1 MKIKLIVA
9 ISVLMIFASCTSQ
22 RAVDLRDEITA
33 NDEQL
38 KNIMVSKGSAEEEK
52 LNCLINKDFE
62 GALGAIDKQEQ
73 QFDSLIKKTAAFS
86 VEGVKGGDSLKVA
99 AINYY
104 QALKILHMADREEIA
119 QQVITY
125 NDDTAM
131 VRRAQDKMLE
141 LSKQKQTLFQQVY
154 DKDEKMQTA
163 LGRFDKENGL

>member
-9 ISVLMIFASCTSQ
+9 ISVLLAFASCKPQ
-22 RAVDLRDEITA
+22 RAIDLKDAISGNEKY
-33 NDEQL
+33 L
-38 KNIMVSKGSAEEEK
+38 KDIILSEGSAQEEK
-52 LNCLINKDFE
+52 LNCLINKDFT
-62 GALGAIDKQEQ
+62 GALRAIDKQEQ
-73 QFDSLIKKTAAFS
+73 QFDSLIKRTSAFS
-86 VEGVKGGDSLKVA
+86 VERVKGGDSLKVA

-104 QALKILHMADREEIA
+104 QALKTLHMADREEIA

-125 NDDTAM
+125 NDDTAK

-141 LSKQKQTLFQQVY
+141 LSKQKQTLFQQVF